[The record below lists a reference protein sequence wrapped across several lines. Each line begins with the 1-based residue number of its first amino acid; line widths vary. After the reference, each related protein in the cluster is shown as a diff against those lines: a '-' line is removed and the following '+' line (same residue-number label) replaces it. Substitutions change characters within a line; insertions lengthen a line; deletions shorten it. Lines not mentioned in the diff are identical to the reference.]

1 MKKLTILSLI
11 AIAMLVMSC
20 SDSESVKA
28 TQGGKVTVKFNVLNY
43 QQISLDDEVD
53 TRSTAVS
60 NLKYLMLGIYDA
72 ETLELIDE
80 PVKQEDGVTANFGQ
94 FTVELEYGN
103 YKVLVLGYVDSYQA
117 DITDPRAVQFD
128 DKYVP
133 NTFCS
138 TMDLTVDGSTSGTN
152 SIVLS
157 RVVAAFRIVFAD
169 RDKADTDLI
178 DHMYGVYEG
187 GSHILNSFTGYA
199 DEVVTRERKIN
210 SVNPSYLNICTFLTE
225 ETATMNF
232 TVSSCDKDDN
242 IIVSHKFTNVPMRI
256 NQLTVYTGNF
266 YSMETDEE
274 GFTVQL
280 ADDYE
285 WVNIDEHSFNFSDF

>member
-1 MKKLTILSLI
+1 
-11 AIAMLVMSC
+11 MLVTSC

-28 TQGGKVTVKFNVLNY
+28 TQGEKVTVKFNVLNY

-53 TRSTAVS
+53 TRTTAVS
-60 NLKYLMLGIYDA
+60 NLTYLMLGIYDA
-72 ETLELIDE
+72 ETLELVDE
-80 PVKQEDGVTANFGQ
+80 PVKQEDGVTENFGQ
-94 FTVELEYGN
+94 FTVELEYGK

-117 DITDPRAVQFD
+117 DITDPRAVVFE

-138 TMDLTVDGSTSGTN
+138 TMDLTVDGSTSESN
-152 SIVLS
+152 SILLS